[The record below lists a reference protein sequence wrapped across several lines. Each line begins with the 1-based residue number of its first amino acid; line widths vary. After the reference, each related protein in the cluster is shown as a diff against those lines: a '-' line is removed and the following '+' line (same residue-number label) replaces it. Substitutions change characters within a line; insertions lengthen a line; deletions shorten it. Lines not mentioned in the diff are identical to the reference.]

1 MLILALLGAFK
12 SGSDRYYFKKAINVK
27 TDGRDVFY
35 YFRFKCFVKM
45 AVFYLNLYA
54 RRFLILLFCM
64 LPFVVCVGCFY
75 SVVNAQT
82 ASLRLTAILIF
93 TCAALFFCGAV
104 FFFRLNSFLFL
115 ARYCFVSD
123 EFETN
128 RQIFA
133 FSYHAMN
140 RNRSRLFKRRMAF
153 VPWFASCVFLLP
165 ISFVRSY
172 YNQSMAELASEYLQ
186 N

>member
-12 SGSDRYYFKKAINVK
+12 SGSDRYYYKKAMNEK
-27 TDGRDVFY
+27 TDGREVFY
-35 YFRFKCFVKM
+35 YFSFKCFVKM
-45 AVFYLNLYA
+45 TVFYLNLYA
-54 RRFLILLFCM
+54 RRFLIVLFCM
-64 LPFVVCVGCFY
+64 LPFMLGVGYLY
-75 SVVNAQT
+75 SVVSTHAV
-82 ASLRLTAILIF
+82 SLKLTVIMFL
-93 TCAALFFCGAV
+93 TCLALFFCGAV
-104 FFFRLNSFLFL
+104 FFFRLNAFLFL